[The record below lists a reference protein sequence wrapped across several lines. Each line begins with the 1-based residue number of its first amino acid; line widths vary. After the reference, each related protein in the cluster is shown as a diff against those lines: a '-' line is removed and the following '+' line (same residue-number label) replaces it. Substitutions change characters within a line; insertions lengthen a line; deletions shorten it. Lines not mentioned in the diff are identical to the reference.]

1 MPEGYTFGMALQC
14 NLDAKEKRLR
24 LIGGLITLVV
34 AIAFAAVAASGL
46 AGTWAWFVAGGTLL
60 GAAFQLFEARA
71 GWCAFKAMGS
81 KRSA

>member
-1 MPEGYTFGMALQC
+1 MPLSC

-34 AIAFAAVAASGL
+34 AIVFVVLAATSVAGM
-46 AGTWAWFVAGGTLL
+46 WAWFVAAGSAV

-81 KRSA
+81 KRST

>member
-1 MPEGYTFGMALQC
+1 MALQC

-24 LIGGLITLVV
+24 LISGVITLLIAVV
-34 AIAFAAVAASGL
+34 FAVLAATQAVGA
-46 AGTWAWFVAGGTLL
+46 WAWYVAGGSAV
-60 GAAFQLFEARA
+60 GAGFQLFEARA